1 MPGYATTGAAVSLLV
16 YYWRVGGRAR
26 MASSVRLRA
35 KVEGEQIVVTMPG
48 TSFRA
53 SYYKN
58 PDAPGLKQSP
68 ATSDDKSAA
77 IKEFEALAWKAANE
91 KARKLGWIV

>member
-1 MPGYATTGAAVSLLV
+1 
-16 YYWRVGGRAR
+16 
-26 MASSVRLRA
+26 MASSVRLKA
-35 KVEGEQIVVTMPG
+35 EVEGEQIVVTMPG

-58 PDAPGLKQSP
+58 PDAPGLLQYP

-77 IKEFEALAWKAANE
+77 ITHKEFEALAWKAANA